1 VVVIQEPRQ
10 VGKTAGVI
18 DLLCGRASV
27 YRDYRCAYTAQTG
40 HMVSER
46 FTEWIDE
53 LEGHPALAARVRG
66 RRSGGT
72 ERITMRATRSYLKA
86 FPPKDGA
93 LRSQALDAVVVD
105 EAQEHDDVQGTAL
118 DRTIIPTMNT
128 RRRRQLFVVGTA
140 GTDASQYFARYLR
153 LARDGTP
160 GYALFDY
167 GAPDGIDTDDED
179 LWPTWHPG
187 LMAGITDVAALR
199 MARGALGA
207 AGFAR
212 EYATV
217 WTRTAATRLI
227 PEDAWGSIQHTTDIP
242 PGPACL
248 AIDVA
253 FDRSH
258 AAIVLA
264 GGRHLEV
271 VDVLPVDQATDLV
284 LAISRAQG
292 LRIAVDNHG
301 PNVTVH
307 EALERA
313 HADLLP
319 LSAYDFALA
328 TAGFL
333 DAVKAR
339 DLSVWP
345 HPALDEAVAIAST
358 RPLGD
363 GFAWSRRAS
372 AGSVAPLVAATV
384 ALWGVGHLPVVVR
397 PQVHAG

>member
-1 VVVIQEPRQ
+1 
-10 VGKTAGVI
+10 
-18 DLLCGRASV
+18 
-27 YRDYRCAYTAQTG
+27 
-40 HMVSER
+40 MVSER

-53 LEGHPALAARVRG
+53 LEGHPALATRIKA

-72 ERITMRATRSYLKA
+72 ERITVRATRSYLKA

-93 LRSQALDAVVVD
+93 LRGPALDTVVID
-105 EAQEHDDVQGTAL
+105 EAQEHDDILGAAL
-118 DRTIIPTMNT
+118 DKTAIPTMNT

-140 GTDASQYFARYLR
+140 GTDQSAYFARYLQ
-153 LARDGTP
+153 LARDRTP

-167 GAPDGIDTDDED
+167 GAPEGIDTDDEE

-187 LMAGITDVAALR
+187 LMAGITDLAALR

-217 WTRTAATRLI
+217 WTRTAATRVI
-227 PEDAWGSIQHTTDIP
+227 PEDAWASVQHTTDMP
-242 PGPACL
+242 AGPGCL

-264 GGRHLEV
+264 GPGRHVEV
-271 VDVLPVDQATDLV
+271 VDVLPVEQATDLV
-284 LAISRAQG
+284 LALHRAQG
-292 LRIAVDNHG
+292 LRIAIDNRG

-313 HADLLP
+313 GAQLLTMT
-319 LSAYDFALA
+319 SYDVVVAA
-328 TAGFL
+328 AGFL
-333 DAVKAR
+333 DAVKAG
-339 DLSVWP
+339 DVSVWP
-345 HPALDEAVAIAST
+345 NPALDEAVALAGT

-372 AGSVAPLVAATV
+372 AGSIAPLVAATA

-397 PQVHAG
+397 PEVHAG